1 MGMTP
6 LARYL
11 SDQGHRVCG
20 WDDFIS
26 EERKQRLSFIHW
38 QNTVPSD
45 CDGCVCSSAI
55 DPKHPLRVAAQR
67 VCSVYLRGEFV
78 AKLLYSQ
85 RLCAISGSHGKS
97 TTIAYLI
104 HFFHRYHLPLNY
116 LSGAEFQADAYAVGC
131 GKYKDAW
138 TVLELDESDG
148 TIEAFSPA
156 VSVILNTDWDHPRHY
171 PTKESYQKMFAA
183 LAVRTKECV
192 ISKEVFQPS
201 PIQQQLTIPEAKTLL
216 EENISAASVAF
227 HYLTGKTV
235 TKNDI
240 QSFPGVKRRQEV
252 LLRTQRFTVVSDY
265 AHHPSE
271 LQALW
276 QHLEI
281 DKNHVSVVF
290 EPHRASRLK
299 CFLDGFVQALKRC
312 SQVYV
317 HPLYEAF
324 EAADCNE
331 KSLLAALPNGRPF
344 GQLKVSDWVLV
355 ERPCM
360 LAFVGAGK
368 IDAYARRWVEQW
380 IHAVVSFFS
389 SRGLEVKTQVPLQ
402 NRSMMGIGGSA
413 LFAYEPKEVRDLQKL
428 LKGCSQVGLNV
439 YVLGSG
445 SNVLIPETRWD
456 GMVIFLRLPFWSQC
470 EFLREEEIDPIEKD
484 NSGVADAFEK
494 EGIGDP
500 QFGLLRYVRV
510 GAGMPLPAF
519 LERMETEGMSG
530 FGFLEGIPGTMGGAL
545 VMNAGTGTNGIC
557 DCVQQVTWMDQDG
570 NLHEIS
576 HKNLRYGYRSCETLR
591 EGIVLSAILKGR
603 NSTKARVQ
611 QERIEV
617 CKKRDCTQ
625 PKGKSLG
632 CFFKNP
638 ENASAGKCI
647 EESGLKGARVG
658 DAVVSTQHA
667 NFLMNVGSAQFTDV
681 VQLVQHIRATV
692 HKKMGIWLEPEVRV
706 LGSSWGEILL

>member
-1 MGMTP
+1 MGMAP
-6 LARYL
+6 FARYI
-11 SDQGHRVCG
+11 SDQGHRVYG

-38 QNTVPSD
+38 QNTIPPH
-45 CDGCVCSSAI
+45 CDLCVCSSAI
-55 DPKHPLRVAAQR
+55 DPKHPLRMAAQR
-67 VCSVYLRGEFV
+67 VCPVYLRGMLI
-78 AKLLYSQ
+78 AKLLHSQ
-85 RLCAISGSHGKS
+85 RLCVVSGSHGKS
-97 TTIAYLI
+97 TTVAYLI
-104 HFFHRYHLPLNY
+104 HFFHRSHLPLNY
-116 LSGAEFQADAYAVGC
+116 LSGAEFQSDTYAVGC

-183 LAVRTKECV
+183 LAVRTQECV

-201 PIQQQLTIPEAKTLL
+201 PMKQLAIPAAKTLL

-235 TKNDI
+235 TADDV

-252 LLRTQRFTVVSDY
+252 LLQTQRFKVVSDY

-276 QHLEI
+276 QYLGVG
-281 DKNHVSVVF
+281 KNNVSVVF

-299 CFLDGFVQALKRC
+299 CFLHEFVRALKRC

-344 GQLKVSDWVLV
+344 GQLNVSDWVLQ
-355 ERPCM
+355 EQPCT

-389 SRGLEVKTQVPLQ
+389 SRGLAVKTHVSLQ
-402 NRSMMGIGGSA
+402 SVSMMGIGGSA

-428 LKGCSQVGLNV
+428 LKGCLQVGLEV
-439 YVLGSG
+439 YVLGKG

-456 GMVIFLRLPFWSQC
+456 GMVIFLRQPFWTQC
-470 EFLREEEIDPIEKD
+470 EFLREEEVEKIEKND
-484 NSGVADAFEK
+484 NDAIDTFET

-500 QFGLLRYVRV
+500 QFGLPRYVRV
-510 GAGMPLPAF
+510 GAGMLLPAF
-519 LERMETEGMSG
+519 LDRMEAEGVGG
-530 FGFLEGIPGTMGGAL
+530 FSLLEGIPGTLGGAL
-545 VMNAGTGTNGIC
+545 VMNAGMGTNGIC
-557 DCVQQVTWMDQDG
+557 DCVQQVTWMDREG
-570 NLHEIS
+570 NLHEVS
-576 HKNLRYGYRSCETLR
+576 RKNLQYGYRSCETLR
-591 EGIVLSAILKGR
+591 DGMVLSAVLKGR
-603 NSTKARVQ
+603 NATTDRVQ
-611 QERIEV
+611 QERMEV
-617 CKKRDCTQ
+617 REKREHTQ

-638 ENASAGKCI
+638 ETCSAGKCI
-647 EESGLKGARVG
+647 EESGLKGAKVG
-658 DAVVSTQHA
+658 DALISPQHA
-667 NFLMNVGSAQFTDV
+667 NFLMNMGAARFTDV
-681 VQLVQHIRATV
+681 VQLVQQVRSTV
-692 HKKMGIWLEPEVRV
+692 HGKTGIWLEPEVRV
-706 LGSSWGEILL
+706 LGRSWEDIL